1 MESRKLTDHRQH
13 DDPLAGLLK
22 RTLASQPA
30 THADCPEPEILA
42 AYFDRALAAESAGW
56 EQHFS
61 TCTRCQEQLAVLARV
76 ASDSGRGTRDSVLD
90 ASDASR
96 RFPSSF
102 WKLRWL
108 APAAA
113 ALAAVTVWFVLT
125 APDRRQVLHS
135 GDTSTIAENRNAPL
149 PASKEPSRA
158 DAPAEALTAKVG
170 NEGESIREGK
180 AGLRAQPQVTAA
192 RPDAIGALAA
202 AAKNDKDAAL
212 TLGRTEAGAKSADD
226 EKFAFGARRRAAAQ
240 VPGVA
245 ELPAAADKFE
255 VQPMA
260 PAEPAKR
267 EPAPLLDNKAAS
279 ELALEA
285 DKQKA
290 KEEEKRTVD
299 QVGALAA
306 AKPAPPPPAPP
317 PSVKNEVASAP
328 APARRARVNE
338 GQGITAARDEAT
350 KEKKADAPTAPP
362 PATGA
367 LAPMPSGLAAESA
380 NQALAMRVRSF
391 ESPRGFFSVPVA
403 DSQVLWRFGP
413 AGSIER
419 STNAGATWLRQSSG
433 ITADLLAGAA
443 PSASACW
450 AVGRAGIILR
460 TTDGGNT
467 WLQLGSPSSLDLVA
481 IEARDAA
488 TATVT
493 TAEGKRYAT
502 SDAGRTWK
510 SQ

>member
-1 MESRKLTDHRQH
+1 MTDHRQH

-42 AYFDRALAAESAGW
+42 AYFDRALAPMPSGLAAAESAGW
-56 EQHFS
+56 EEHFS
-61 TCTRCQEQLAVLARV
+61 ACTRCQEQLAVLARV
-76 ASDSGRGTRDSVLD
+76 ASGPAPAAAQPHPRPDAIGARGF
-90 ASDASR
+90 A
-96 RFPSSF
+96 SF

-125 APDRRQVLHS
+125 APDRRQVLNS
-135 GDTSTIAENRNAPL
+135 GDTSTIAQNRQAPP
-149 PASKEPSRA
+149 PASTEPSRA

-170 NEGESIREGK
+170 NENESNREGK
-180 AGLRAQPQVTAA
+180 AGLRSQPEHAAA

-212 TLGRTEAGAKSADD
+212 ALGRTQAG
-226 EKFAFGARRRAAAQ
+226 EKFTYDSRRDTPAQ
-240 VPGVA
+240 PQRVA
-245 ELPAAADKFE
+245 ELPTQPRADRLE

-267 EPAPLLDNKAAS
+267 EPSPLLDNKAAS
-279 ELALEA
+279 ELAREA

-290 KEEEKRTVD
+290 KEEEKRTAD
-299 QVGALAA
+299 QVAALAA
-306 AKPAPPPPAPP
+306 AKPAPPPTAPP
-317 PSVKNEVASAP
+317 TSAKNEVAVAA
-328 APARRARVNE
+328 APARRARINE
-338 GQGITAARDEAT
+338 GQGITVTRDEAT

-367 LAPMPSGLAAESA
+367 LAAESA
-380 NQALAMRVRSF
+380 NQSLAMRVRPQDAARS
-391 ESPRGFFSVPVA
+391 FFSVPVA

-419 STNAGATWLRQSSG
+419 STDAGATWQRQSSG
-433 ITADLLAGAA
+433 IAADLLAGSA
-443 PSASACW
+443 PSETTCW
-450 AVGRAGIILR
+450 AVGLTGMILR
-460 TTDGGNT
+460 TTDGGST
-467 WLQLGSPSSLDLVA
+467 WQQLGSPSSLDLVA
-481 IEARDAA
+481 IEARDAT

-493 TAEGKRYAT
+493 TAEGKRYSTA
-502 SDAGRTWK
+502 DAGRTWR
-510 SQ
+510 SL